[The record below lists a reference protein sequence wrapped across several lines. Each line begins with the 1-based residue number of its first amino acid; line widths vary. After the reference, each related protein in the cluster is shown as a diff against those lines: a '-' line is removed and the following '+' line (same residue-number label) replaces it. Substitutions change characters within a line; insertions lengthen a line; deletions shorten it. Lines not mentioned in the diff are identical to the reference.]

1 MKATITTTARTVR
14 ALSRAASHLEANA
27 VPTTEIRLYVHD
39 LRRIID
45 EIKSQKK

>member
-1 MKATITTTARTVR
+1 MKATITTTARTRR

-27 VPTTEIRLYVHD
+27 VPTKDNCRYIAE

>member
-27 VPTTEIRLYVHD
+27 VPTKDNCRYIAE
-39 LRRIID
+39 LRRLSN
-45 EIKSQKK
+45 EIKEQQR